1 MSSELLTY
9 FTEYSTAMAYSFIP
23 RRWQEKF
30 VRDYQT
36 KGKKNYLLEA
46 CTSAGKTGGA
56 IYAYVSLKNAFS
68 WDFLIAVVPS
78 EHLKKQYSQDAMDLF
93 GLNFRYSGTDRRLG
107 RLPTPD
113 ELLKKGYDGVVV
125 SYQWLTVGENATN
138 LKRAL
143 ENSSAKKV
151 FLILDEVHHASSD
164 LAFGQACE
172 NAFPDNLVSH
182 RLMTSGTPFRSDR
195 NRILGNWIEYK
206 FIEEN
211 VYQYQPDFRYSL
223 LDALNDEVIPHFSF
237 VTLAGEFSYRQ
248 GEAVY
253 EGRMFSNS
261 QDEQELTKLLNTA
274 IIVDGD
280 WFQTAI
286 EWAHKKMKMD
296 RRNGFPECAT
306 YIRVPKI
313 ETAFKAQKRIY
324 EITGEDSLVV
334 VSQDDPGFDS
344 NLARKQESPS
354 KLIDDF
360 SVETG
365 HSARSWII
373 GVGMLG
379 EGVSIKRLKYR
390 IHATNIRARLSF
402 MQDLGRLLRKFPD
415 DEPQPVETL
424 IPAHPYLKDLA
435 LSVMNEVAEYFIR
448 ESEEKL
454 EVTKEG
460 DGDITSSVFQPISA
474 TGEWD
479 SHIVG
484 DEEISNKY
492 GAVAEWA
499 MENHPLGQGW
509 GKTPA
514 HLAQVFQQNQPI
526 FQIVQEQ
533 YQLEMAQNTNIQSTS
548 DNKPIPLG
556 FSSKYNTWLPDRKTK
571 YASKEVSK
579 KAKRLAYLLLP
590 KNSQEQ
596 ETDMGKQIAI
606 VQNTAKKKNGISSQ
620 SFIDHEDWE
629 KIYLWLLEKITK
641 AEQKEISTMED
652 L

>member
-1 MSSELLTY
+1 MSSELLIY
-9 FTEYSTAMAYSFIP
+9 FTEYSTAMAYPFVP
-23 RRWQEKF
+23 RKWQEMF

-36 KGKKNYLLEA
+36 KGQKNYLLEA

-56 IYAYVSLKNAFS
+56 IYAYVSLKNAFG
-68 WDFLIAVVPS
+68 WDFLVAVVPS

-93 GLNFRYSGTDRRLG
+93 GLNFHYSGTDTRLRRL
-107 RLPTPD
+107 PNPD
-113 ELLKKGYDGVVV
+113 ELLKKRYDGIVI
-125 SYQWLTVGENATN
+125 SYQWLTYGENAE
-138 LKRAL
+138 KFKSSL
-143 ENSSAKKV
+143 EKGSAKKV

-172 NAFPDNLVSH
+172 NAFPDHLISH
-182 RLMTSGTPFRSDR
+182 RLMTSGTPFRSDK

-206 FIEEN
+206 YIEDN
-211 VYQYQPDFRYSL
+211 VYQYQPDFCYSL
-223 LDALNDEVIPHFSF
+223 LNALNEGVIPHFSF
-237 VTLAGEFSYRQ
+237 VTLAGEFAYRQ

-253 EGRMFSNS
+253 EGKMFSES

-274 IIVDGD
+274 IYVDGE
-280 WFQTAI
+280 WVQTAI

-296 RRNGFPECAT
+296 RRNGYPECAT
-306 YIRVPKI
+306 YIRVPRI
-313 ETAFKAQKRIY
+313 ETAFKMKQRIY
-324 EITGEDSLVV
+324 EITGEDALIV

-344 NLARKQESPS
+344 NFAQKQLPPS
-354 KLIDDF
+354 TLIEDF
-360 SVETG
+360 SAETG
-365 HSARSWII
+365 HSCRSWII

-415 DEPQPVETL
+415 DNPQPVETL

-435 LSVMNEVAEYFIR
+435 LNVMNQVAEYFIR
-448 ESEEKL
+448 ESEE
-454 EVTKEG
+454 ESENDEDEASNEG
-460 DGDITSSVFQPISA
+460 DGDTTSSAFQPISS
-474 TGEWD
+474 TGEFD
-479 SHIVG
+479 SHIVDG
-484 DEEISNKY
+484 EEISNEY
-492 GAVAEWA
+492 TAVAEWA
-499 MENHPLGQGW
+499 IGNHPLGQGW

-533 YQLEMAQNTNIQSTS
+533 YQLGLAQNADIQDTQ
-548 DNKPIPLG
+548 DDKPIPLG
-556 FSSKYNTWLPDRKTK
+556 FSSKYNTWLPDKKTK

-596 ETDMGKQIAI
+596 ETDM
-606 VQNTAKKKNGISSQ
+606 
-620 SFIDHEDWE
+620 
-629 KIYLWLLEKITK
+629 
-641 AEQKEISTMED
+641 ED